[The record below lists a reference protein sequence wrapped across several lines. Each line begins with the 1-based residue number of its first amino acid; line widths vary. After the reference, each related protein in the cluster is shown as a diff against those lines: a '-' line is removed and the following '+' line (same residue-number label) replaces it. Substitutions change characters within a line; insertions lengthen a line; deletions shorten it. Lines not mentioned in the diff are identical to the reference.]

1 MRIYSCIYAHTAAA
15 ACRNAAEFDPTAALT
30 GSTTRLTW
38 TYESLVLR
46 PTLAA
51 AKAAVGANRN
61 VSISF
66 GLGAELGRSFTVYAA
81 QWAKVTA
88 RVQAALAA
96 MVDSSAVGPQF
107 DPTKL
112 CG

>member
-1 MRIYSCIYAHTAAA
+1 
-15 ACRNAAEFDPTAALT
+15 
-30 GSTTRLTW
+30 
-38 TYESLVLR
+38 VLQ

-51 AKAAVGANRN
+51 AKAAVGSNRN
-61 VSISF
+61 ITLRF
-66 GLGAELGRSFTVYAA
+66 GLGAELGRSFTVYGAKWAA
-81 QWAKVTA
+81 VTA

-96 MVDSSAVGPQF
+96 LVDSYAVGPQF